1 MMAGHTELMAWAGDI
16 SSFLAALGVIYLLL
30 AAYLVYRFPREP
42 RRKAVVHPPASMLA
56 PLCGEDGGLR
66 ERLAAL
72 CRQDYDAPF
81 EVVCG
86 VQDQND
92 PAVGI
97 VNSVAAEM
105 GGGLVK
111 LKVDPKQSG
120 ANRKISNLLN
130 MAPSARNP
138 LMVIIDS
145 DILVGPDHLS
155 KVVDALER
163 PNVGAVTCLYHGMSG
178 VGLWSN
184 LSALSINVHF
194 LPSVIMA
201 LTFGIARPCFGSTI
215 ALSRGT
221 LEGIGGL
228 WAFKDCLH
236 DDYAIGERL
245 RDAGHDVAI
254 PHFSVGHV
262 CREGSALALMQN
274 QLRAARTIRMI
285 KPLEYAASIIAHPMA
300 FAIPAAAL
308 GAAHGFTLLLF
319 ALGARL
325 ALCLA
330 VESRFSLN
338 RQTYW
343 LLPFCDLLFLL
354 VYTASFFGGR
364 IVWRGARYR
373 LRSDGTLVPESR

>member
-1 MMAGHTELMAWAGDI
+1 MMAGHAELAIWAGDVC
-16 SSFLAALGVIYLLL
+16 SFLAALGVIYLAL
-30 AAYLVYRFPREP
+30 AAILVFRFPPEP
-42 RRKAVVHPPASMLA
+42 QRGAAAHPPASMLA

-72 CRQDYDAPF
+72 CRQDYNAPF
-81 EVVCG
+81 QVVCG
-86 VQDQND
+86 VQDPSD
-92 PAVGI
+92 PAIGI
-97 VNSVAAEM
+97 VKSVAAEAA
-105 GGGLVK
+105 GARVE

-120 ANRKISNLLN
+120 ANRKVSNLLN
-130 MAPSARNP
+130 MASLARNR

-155 KVVDALER
+155 KVVGALEK
-163 PNVGAVTCLYHGMSG
+163 PGVGAVTCLYHGMSG
-178 VGLWSN
+178 VGLWST

-194 LPSVIMA
+194 LPSVIVA

-215 ALSRGT
+215 ALSRAT
-221 LEGIGGL
+221 LERIGGL

-245 RDAGHDVAI
+245 REAGYDVAI

-285 KPLEYAASIIAHPMA
+285 KPFEYTASIIAHPMA

-308 GAAHGFTLLLF
+308 GASHGFTLLLF

-325 ALCLA
+325 ALCLS
-330 VESRFSLN
+330 VENRFSLN

-354 VYTASFFGGR
+354 VYAASFFGGR
-364 IVWRGARYR
+364 IVWRGERYR